1 MSRLIEQLQR
11 LYAPMPAPQEED
23 PDAPLALCGA
33 DGRVRT
39 LVVGIA
45 RGSDWAAVAALL
57 EGLQADLE
65 LPAPAVSVSPT
76 AGFQVWLSLAE
87 AVAAAD
93 AAAFLEALRR
103 RYLAELPAARLSL
116 QPLAG
121 EAASRVA
128 RVPALDAD
136 SGKWSAYI
144 DPSMGSMFVDGPG
157 LEIAPNPERQ
167 AEMLA
172 AVKSIAVKDFQ
183 RAFASLAAA
192 TAAVDEAVPAAAGR
206 ARSTLTLGGN
216 FTDPKAFLL
225 AVMNDP
231 AASAKAR
238 IRAAKALLP
247 YYEAPLPR

>member
-1 MSRLIEQLQR
+1 MSKLIEQLQR
-11 LYAPMPAPQEED
+11 LYAPMPAPQGED
-23 PDAPLALCGA
+23 PDAPLALLGA

-39 LVVGIA
+39 LVVGIE
-45 RGSDWAAVAALL
+45 RGSDWAAVAALV

-87 AVAAAD
+87 AVAAED
-93 AAAFLEALRR
+93 AAAFLQALRHK
-103 RYLAELPAARLSL
+103 YLAELPAARLRL

-121 EAASRVA
+121 EAAVA

-167 AEMLA
+167 ADMLA
-172 AVKSIAVKDFQ
+172 AVKSIAAKDFQ
-183 RAFASLAAA
+183 RAFASLVTAA
-192 TAAVDEAVPAAAGR
+192 TVDDEAPAAAGR
-206 ARSTLTLGGN
+206 ARSTLALGGN

-231 AASAKAR
+231 SASAKAR
-238 IRAAKALLP
+238 IRAAEALLP
-247 YYEAPLPR
+247 YCEAPPPR

>member
-1 MSRLIEQLQR
+1 MSKLIEQLQR
-11 LYAPMPAPQEED
+11 LYAPTPGPLEED
-23 PDAPLALCGA
+23 PDAPLALLGA

-45 RGSDWAAVAALL
+45 RGSDWAAVAALY

-87 AVAAAD
+87 AVAAED

-103 RYLAELPAARLSL
+103 RYLAELPAARLHL
-116 QPLAG
+116 RPLAG
-121 EAASRVA
+121 EAAVA

-136 SGKWSAYI
+136 TGKWSAFI

-157 LEIAPNPERQ
+157 LEIAPNLDRQ
-167 AEMLA
+167 ADMLA
-172 AVKSIAVKDFQ
+172 AVKSIAAKDFQ
-183 RAFASLAAA
+183 RAFAALAGGAA
-192 TAAVDEAVPAAAGR
+192 TANDEAPDAAGS
-206 ARSTLTLGGN
+206 ARSTLALGEN

-231 AASAKAR
+231 SASAKVR

-247 YYEAPLPR
+247 YCAAPPSR